1 MCLEMGALSDQL
13 RLVAYS
19 AAYAT
24 GREFIEKGCVRTQV
38 AIATRKK
45 RAFFNVA
52 YDAPFGRYATIEKR
66 PAAFDR
72 GTERKL
78 AERRLRRRKR
88 SDRCSRIVFR
98 PLFACAVRRLR
109 SSI

>member
-1 MCLEMGALSDQL
+1 MCLEMGALSGQSGF
-13 RLVAYS
+13 VAYS

-24 GREFIEKGCVRTQV
+24 GREFGEKGFVGTQV
-38 AIATRKK
+38 AVATRKK

-78 AERRLRRRKR
+78 AERRLRRREH

-98 PLFACAVRRLR
+98 PLFAFGDSRLR
-109 SSI
+109 SLI